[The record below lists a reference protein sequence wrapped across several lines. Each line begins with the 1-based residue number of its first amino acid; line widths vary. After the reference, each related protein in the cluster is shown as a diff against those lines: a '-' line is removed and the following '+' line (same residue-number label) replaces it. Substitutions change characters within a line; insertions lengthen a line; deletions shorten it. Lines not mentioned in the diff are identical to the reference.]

1 MPSNLE
7 TTAPGQLSEADMLRI
22 WREKFGSYDEQ
33 STVSLSRNAVR
44 VGLINWAASI
54 GTVITPDMG
63 EAMLSHI
70 DVAMRE
76 LTHG

>member
-22 WREKFGSYDEQ
+22 WREKFGGYDEQ